1 MPENSQVEK
10 IYKAMVGRGVSKS
23 EAAATAQKRTGKNL
37 KYGLPFGQKP
47 KGKKKP
53 TPKKKAKKDTPM
65 HESRE
70 SRMMKRKEMMKGMD

>member
-1 MPENSQVEK
+1 MPAGTQVDK
-10 IYKAMVGRGVSKS
+10 IFQALKGKMPVGK
-23 EAAATAQKRTGKNL
+23 AAATAQKMTGTSLRTGK
-37 KYGLPFGQKP
+37 PP

-53 TPKKKAKKDTPM
+53 APKKKAKKDTPM